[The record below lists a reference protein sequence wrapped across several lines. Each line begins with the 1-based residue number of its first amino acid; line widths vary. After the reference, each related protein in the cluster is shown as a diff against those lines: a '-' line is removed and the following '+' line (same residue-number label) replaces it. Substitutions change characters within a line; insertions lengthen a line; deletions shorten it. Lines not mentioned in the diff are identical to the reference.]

1 MLKPGDVILTG
12 ILPGVARVLVA
23 KDREIS
29 FQYIASYLYDLKAAR
44 SIIACEITEIV
55 IRNKTYNDIEF
66 TLVSLYVAM

>member
-23 KDREIS
+23 KDREIN

-44 SIIACEITEIV
+44 SIRACKITEIV

-66 TLVSLYVAM
+66 TLVSL